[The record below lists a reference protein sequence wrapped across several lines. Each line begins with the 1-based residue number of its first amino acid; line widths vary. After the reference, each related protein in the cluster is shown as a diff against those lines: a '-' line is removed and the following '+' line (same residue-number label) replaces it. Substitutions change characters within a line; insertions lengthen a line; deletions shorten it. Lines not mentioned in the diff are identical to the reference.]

1 MNPLTL
7 QDIYRAKAERR
18 TRLAA
23 LPFDEKVLIM
33 EKLQTMGHT
42 LRAARAQLAKGER
55 GEMAEVAEVAE
66 VAVDLM

>member
-18 TRLAA
+18 VRLAA
-23 LPFDEKVLIM
+23 LPFDEKVRIM

-42 LRAARAQLAKGER
+42 LRAARGQLAKDER
-55 GEMAEVAEVAE
+55 SETAEK
-66 VAVDLM
+66 LI

>member
-18 TRLAA
+18 VRLAA
-23 LPFDEKVLIM
+23 LPFDEKVRIM

-42 LRAARAQLAKGER
+42 LRAARGQLAKGER
-55 GEMAEVAEVAE
+55 SEMAEGRRI
-66 VAVDLM
+66 

>member
-18 TRLAA
+18 IWLAA
-23 LPFDEKVLIM
+23 LPFDEKVRIM

-42 LRAARAQLAKGER
+42 LRAAREQLAKGER
-55 GEMAEVAEVAE
+55 SEMAEVVAN
-66 VAVDLM
+66 LM

>member
-23 LPFDEKVLIM
+23 LPFDEKVRIM
-33 EKLQTMGHT
+33 EKLQTMAHT
-42 LRAARAQLAKGER
+42 LRAARGQLAKGGR
-55 GEMAEVAEVAE
+55 GELPEGRRIGRE
-66 VAVDLM
+66 